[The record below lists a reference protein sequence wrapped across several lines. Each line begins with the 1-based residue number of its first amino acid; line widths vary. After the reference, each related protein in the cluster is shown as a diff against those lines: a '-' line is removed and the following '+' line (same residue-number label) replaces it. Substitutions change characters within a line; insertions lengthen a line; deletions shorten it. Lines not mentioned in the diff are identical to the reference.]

1 MHQQFSLC
9 YNQASWSPFEIKNQ
23 LFKKMKNSGYNEKFR
38 QEVMKISVNGYEKI
52 LEDGE
57 NGVKPVYRNKE
68 CLGVN

>member
-1 MHQQFSLC
+1 
-9 YNQASWSPFEIKNQ
+9 
-23 LFKKMKNSGYNEKFR
+23 MKNSGYNEKFR
-38 QEVMKISVNGYEKI
+38 QEVMKINVNGYEKI